1 MTSLPSYNIY
11 NLYCPARLF
20 FETLANKWVLLIM
33 NVLECSPQHFNLL
46 KKNIEGISPKVLSQT
61 LKNLERDGFVKRT
74 VIDSSPI
81 RVEYAL
87 TPLGT
92 DFSKTAYLL
101 KEWAE
106 QNIDRVLDAQN
117 AYDANLKKISTD

>member
-1 MTSLPSYNIY
+1 MGVTDHECIGMFSPTFQS
-11 NLYCPARLF
+11 
-20 FETLANKWVLLIM
+20 FE
-33 NVLECSPQHFNLL
+33 
-46 KKNIEGISPKVLSQT
+46 KNIEGISPKVLSQT

-106 QNIDRVLDAQN
+106 QNIDRVLHAQN
-117 AYDANLKKISTD
+117 AYDANLKKYQPTKSLNNL